1 MTCLQPVCVEA
12 FFPAGWLCDMQPPLT
27 ERYSLYCVWFHRGD
41 GSNKGTRPPRRHH
54 ASDKGPQPRRQC
66 QFATVLLTALVACRR
81 WTSLAALLHHE
92 RREEKRREDFFNQR
106 NIICVLFPSSFRDF
120 PSNCSLFLHKPWE
133 RSTDENRRPTEE
145 NKLSRLYSQE
155 WKYSRQKLTYS
166 YLHSRRNKSRKGFF
180 STRKETPSPL
190 FLLCLN
196 TTDQLCKCSH
206 HFHLNGHE
214 EKKWCYYFL
223 IGYCS
228 LVARSGSSSSSSSR
242 PGISSEC

>member
-1 MTCLQPVCVEA
+1 
-12 FFPAGWLCDMQPPLT
+12 MQHFCT
-27 ERYSLYCVWFHRGD
+27 M
-41 GSNKGTRPPRRHH
+41 
-54 ASDKGPQPRRQC
+54 
-66 QFATVLLTALVACRR
+66 
-81 WTSLAALLHHE
+81 
-92 RREEKRREDFFNQR
+92 REEKRREDFFNQR

-145 NKLSRLYSQE
+145 NKLSRLYSQG

-196 TTDQLCKCSH
+196 TTDQLCKCSN

-228 LVARSGSSSSSSSR
+228 LVARSGSSSSR